1 MDDPLYAVYSF
12 VERAYVRLQAGDILL
27 RCIEEGNI
35 QPMKRMVEE
44 LVLAGPQGLS
54 PLREVLE
61 EVDSRQ
67 KQVNEDLLQVFA
79 ELEKQLNPFGMN
91 LSGSYTP
98 QSLAEVEPVH
108 FPAILNRLG
117 VVDEQSFSTCLKALS
132 DTRELLCSL
141 MEHYSML
148 VDIEVYLRD
157 WMWGVIYQIA
167 RSEQA
172 GNLAS
177 KNKWPL

>member
-1 MDDPLYAVYSF
+1 MDDPLKAVYSF
-12 VERAYVRLQAGDILL
+12 VERAYIRLQAGDILL
-27 RCIEEGNI
+27 RCMEEGTL
-35 QPMKRMVEE
+35 QPMQRMVEE
-44 LVLAGPQGLS
+44 LVLAGPQGFS

-61 EVDSRQ
+61 EVGSRK

-79 ELEKQLNPFGMN
+79 ELEKQLKAYGID
-91 LSGSYTP
+91 LSDSYTP
-98 QSLAEVEPVH
+98 QSLAEVEPFH
-108 FPAILNRLG
+108 FPAVLSQLG
-117 VVDEQSFSTCLKALS
+117 VVEESFSACLKLLS
-132 DTRELLCSL
+132 DSRELLGSL

-148 VDIEVYLRD
+148 MDLEVYLND

-167 RSEQA
+167 RLEQA